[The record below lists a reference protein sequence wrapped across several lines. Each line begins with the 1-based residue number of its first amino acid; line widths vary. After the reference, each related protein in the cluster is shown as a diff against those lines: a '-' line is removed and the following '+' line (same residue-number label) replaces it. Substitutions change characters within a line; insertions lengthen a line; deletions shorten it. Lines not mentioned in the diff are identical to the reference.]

1 VTYPSRQQALFEP
14 PIDRPLPLWILF
26 PLIFVG
32 VYLSHLWFLR
42 LPYYWDEAGYYIP
55 AAYDFFRSGSLIP
68 YSIPSNAH
76 PPLPSLYLALW
87 WKASGFTPAV
97 TRTAMCVIAAVALLG
112 VYRLCLELNG
122 RAQVAAATTALT
134 AIYPIWFAQ
143 STLAHADLFAAAG
156 TLWGLAFY
164 FSRPP
169 RDGRAPQPA
178 RSMGASI
185 ALFALAALAKETAI
199 VTPAA
204 LAAAELLRALRATG
218 ADRRRHLV
226 FGLLLL
232 LPMLPLAAWFAY
244 HRYRTGYTFGNPEFL
259 RYNLTANL
267 SLQRTFYALR
277 SRVLHL
283 AAHMNMFAPVLCA
296 AGALLLPP
304 LPEGAR
310 GATRPPI
317 SPAHLASLFAVLL
330 ANALFFSISGG
341 ALLTRYLLPL
351 YPLVLFLC
359 VSTFYRR
366 VRYWWALIALA
377 AAAFLMGL
385 FINPPYSFAPED
397 NLTYVDMIRLQQQAI
412 RQIVTRFPG
421 RTVLTAWP
429 ATDELTKPELG
440 YVSRPVRVVAL
451 RDFSLTQVQKAA
463 ASGAN
468 FSLCLAFSTQ
478 YAPAQ
483 TAFNRAALDES
494 INRRL
499 FGFHRDLDPGA
510 IARILNGSVFWRAS
524 SNGEWSAILQLERP
538 QIAHSEFP
546 GMQRKRPARFRPLT
560 PKFGAAGPGPRFRR
574 PDPEPPA

>member
-1 VTYPSRQQALFEP
+1 MSYPPRQQALFEP

-32 VYLSHLWFLR
+32 VYLSHIWFLR

-87 WKASGFTPAV
+87 WKASGFMPAV
-97 TRTAMCVIAAVALLG
+97 TRTAMCVIAAAALLG
-112 VYRLCLELNG
+112 VYRLCRELNG

-134 AIYPIWFAQ
+134 AIYPVWFAQ

-164 FSRPP
+164 FSCLPRERPGP
-169 RDGRAPQPA
+169 APGG
-178 RSMGASI
+178 SMGAAI
-185 ALFALAALAKETAI
+185 ALFTLAALAKETAI
-199 VTPAA
+199 VTPAT
-204 LAAAELLRALRATG
+204 LAAIELLRGLRAAG
-218 ADRRRHLV
+218 ADRRRHAA

-232 LPMLPLAAWFAY
+232 LPVLPLAAWFAY
-244 HRYRTGYTFGNPEFL
+244 HRYRTGYAFGNPEYF
-259 RYNLTANL
+259 RYNLTSNL
-267 SLQRTFYALR
+267 SAQRILYAFR
-277 SRVLHL
+277 SRILQL
-283 AAHMNMFAPVLCA
+283 TAHMNLFVPVLCA
-296 AGALLLPP
+296 AGALLLHP

-310 GATRPPI
+310 GAMRPAIAPEDLVSI
-317 SPAHLASLFAVLL
+317 LAVLL
-330 ANALFFSISGG
+330 ANALFFSVSGG

-359 VSTFYRR
+359 VSAFYRR

-385 FINPPYSFAPED
+385 FINPPYGFAPED
-397 NLTYVDMIRLQQQAI
+397 NLTYVDMIRLHQQAI
-412 RQIVTRFPG
+412 RQIVTHFPG

-440 YVSRPVRVVAL
+440 YVSRPVRVVKL
-451 RDFSLTQVQKAA
+451 EDFSLTEVQKAA
-463 ASGAN
+463 ASGAD
-468 FSLCLAFSTQ
+468 FSLCLAFSTK

-483 TAFNRAALDES
+483 IALHRGAMDES
-494 INRRL
+494 VNRRL
-499 FGFHRDLDPGA
+499 FGFRRELDPGA
-510 IARILNGSVFWRAS
+510 IARILDGTVFWRGS
-524 SNGEWSAILQLERP
+524 SNGEWSAVLQLDRP
-538 QIAHSEFP
+538 QIARVELPGSVLFRSVRPSSDTP
-546 GMQRKRPARFRPLT
+546 GMERRPPRRPAP
-560 PKFGAAGPGPRFRR
+560 
-574 PDPEPPA
+574 